1 MRTRLQRE
9 RNTVKKMVEM
19 YCKDHHNHNGVLC
32 DDCSDLMT
40 YIDARLENCPFENDK
55 PTCDRCTVHCYRHDE
70 REQIRKI
77 MRYAGP
83 RMTYRH
89 PVMAV
94 VHLID
99 RRRGKHGDE
108 LIALLNEKD

>member
-9 RNTVKKMVEM
+9 RDTVKKMIEL
-19 YCKDHHNHNGVLC
+19 YCELNHNSEGELC
-32 DDCSDLMT
+32 NECSGLMD
-40 YIDARLENCPFENDK
+40 YIDERLDKCPFENDK
-55 PTCDRCTVHCYRHDE
+55 PTCDRCTVHCYRKDE
-70 REQIRKI
+70 REHIRRI
-77 MRYAGP
+77 MRFSGP

-89 PVMAV
+89 PVMAI
-94 VHLID
+94 VHLFD